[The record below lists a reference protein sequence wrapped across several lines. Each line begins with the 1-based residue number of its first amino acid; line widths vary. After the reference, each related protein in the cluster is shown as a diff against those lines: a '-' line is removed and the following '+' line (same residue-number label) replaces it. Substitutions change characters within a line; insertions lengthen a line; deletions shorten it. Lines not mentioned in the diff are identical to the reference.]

1 MLSMS
6 GFWNEL
12 KRRKVLRVAFF
23 YGGSGWVVVEGASV
37 IFPAIGVPEQALT
50 FTVVVFIVGFPLA
63 LLLGWRYDL
72 TSHGI
77 ERTGQASHG
86 PSEGPEGSSELT
98 RMLVIPFRVLRP
110 GEVTDFLSFS
120 LPDAITCSLAD
131 AGNLAVQSDLVG
143 ARYAGA
149 NLDPAVIARETEAN
163 AMLTGTILQAGPT
176 VRVTA
181 QLSQLPTGTVLWT
194 QTTEA
199 SDEDLFQLQD
209 QLARRILDSLQ
220 VTLTGLGP
228 QAGGRDVPKS
238 TKGYAAYLRGNQ
250 LSYQVGRWSEALEQY
265 VEALKEDPSYAPAH
279 ARLARCYR
287 LLGKYAENQTDEDR
301 YMMLAEASFRQALA
315 LNEDLDLAH
324 SLFAQLEVD
333 LGRSRE
339 AMVRVLERVER
350 PGASSADLYAGLVT
364 ALRFGGLLEE
374 SLSAN
379 REATALDPTMNTS
392 VGHTLWM
399 MGRYEEAK
407 ANTGGDVG
415 YLAGVS
421 LAALGRTAEAIESL
435 REGEERAGQERAKI
449 YIRSLR
455 TALEGNREKSLE
467 ALRGGTL
474 TGDGEA
480 RYYRARTYAFLGERN
495 HALADLQRA
504 VDLGFFCPIALE
516 GDAWLEPYLRDSEFQ
531 ALLEQARKGSERAAA
546 AFHETPRGGGSA
558 LGA

>member
-1 MLSMS
+1 MPSMS
-6 GFWNEL
+6 GFWSEL
-12 KRRKVLRVAFF
+12 KRRKVLRVAVF
-23 YGGSGWVVVEGASV
+23 YGGGGWIVVEGASV
-37 IFPAIGVPEQALT
+37 IFPAVGVPDQALT
-50 FTVVVFIVGFPLA
+50 IIVVLFIVGFPLA

-72 TSHGI
+72 TPRGI
-77 ERTGQASHG
+77 ERTGYASQRAT
-86 PSEGPEGSSELT
+86 EGSRGSSELT

-110 GEVTDFLSFS
+110 GEVTDFLGFS
-120 LPDAITCSLAD
+120 LPDAITCSLAE
-131 AGNLAVQSDLVG
+131 AGGIAVQSDLVG
-143 ARYAGA
+143 ARYAGPT
-149 NLDPAVIARETEAN
+149 LDPAVIARETGAG
-163 AMLTGTILQAGPT
+163 AMLTGTILQAGPD

-181 QLSQLPTGTVLWT
+181 QLSQLPSGTVLWT

-209 QLARRILDSLQ
+209 QLARRILDSLR
-220 VTLTGLGP
+220 VTLTGLGAE
-228 QAGGRDVPKS
+228 AGGRDVPKS

-250 LSYQVGRWSEALEQY
+250 LSYQVGHWSEALKQY
-265 VEALKEDPSYAPAH
+265 IEALKEDPSYAPAH

-287 LLGKYAENQTDEDR
+287 LLGKYAGSQRDELR
-301 YMMLAEASFRQALA
+301 YMTLAEASFRQALA

-339 AMVRVLERVER
+339 AMIRVLERVER
-350 PGASSADLYAGLVT
+350 HGATSADLYAALVT

-374 SLSAN
+374 SLAAH
-379 REATALDPTMNTS
+379 REATAIDPTMNTS

-435 REGEERAGQERAKI
+435 REGEENAGQERAEI

-455 TALEGNREKSLE
+455 TALEGRREESLE
-467 ALRGGTL
+467 ALRRGTL

-480 RYYRARTYAFLGERN
+480 VYYLARTYAFLGERDL
-495 HALADLQRA
+495 ALAELQRA
-504 VDLGFFCPIALE
+504 LDLGFFCPITLE
-516 GDAWLEPYLRDSEFQ
+516 ADAWLEPYLGDSEFQ
-531 ALLEQARKGSERAAA
+531 ALLAQAREGSERAAA
-546 AFHETPRGGGSA
+546 AFQATGALRGA
-558 LGA
+558 DAA

>member
-1 MLSMS
+1 MS

-12 KRRKVLRVAFF
+12 KRRKVLRVGVF
-23 YGGSGWVVVEGASV
+23 YGGAGWIVVEGASV

-50 FTVVVFIVGFPLA
+50 FTVVLFIVGFPLA
-63 LLLGWRYDL
+63 LFLGWQYDL
-72 TSHGI
+72 TTQGI
-77 ERTGQASHG
+77 ERTGYASHETT
-86 PSEGPEGSSELT
+86 EGSQGSSELT

-120 LPDAITCSLAD
+120 LPDAITCSLAE
-131 AGNLAVQSDLVG
+131 AGGLAVASDLVG
-143 ARYAGA
+143 ARYVGPT
-149 NLDPAVIARETEAN
+149 LDPAVVARETGAG
-163 AMLTGTILQAGPT
+163 AMLTGTILQSGPD
-176 VRVTA
+176 VRVTV

-194 QTTEA
+194 QTAEA

-209 QLARRILDSLQ
+209 QLARRILDSLRAP
-220 VTLTGLGP
+220 LTGLMP
-228 QAGGRDVPKS
+228 EAGRRDVPKS

-250 LSYQVGRWSEALEQY
+250 LSYQVGHWSEALEQY
-265 VEALKEDPSYAPAH
+265 IEALKEDPSYAPAH

-287 LLGKYAENQTDEDR
+287 LLGKYAGNQKDEDR

-324 SLFAQLEVD
+324 GLFAQLEVD

-350 PGASSADLYAGLVT
+350 PGVTSADLYAGLVT

-374 SLSAN
+374 SLSAH
-379 REATALDPTMNTS
+379 RKATALDPTMNTS

-421 LAALGRTAEAIESL
+421 LAALGRTAEAIKSL
-435 REGEERAGQERAKI
+435 REGEERAGQERAEI

-467 ALRGGTL
+467 ALRRGTL

-495 HALADLQRA
+495 LALEDLQRA
-504 VDLGFFCPIALE
+504 VDLGFFCPITLE

-531 ALLEQARKGSERAAA
+531 AVLVQARKGSERAAA
-546 AFHETPRGGGSA
+546 AFDATGA
-558 LGA
+558 LGGAHDAA